1 MPGMDPSL
9 KLSIFLAFLLF
20 AGMLGLYMVLARTLA
35 NLEYAL
41 ERIEELVEKEL
52 NLALKVKEREK
63 EKAKK
68 SGQNPDKHARNDLLL
83 NIPFMD
89 RLGKEKGQAEAKGK
103 QAPPP
108 GKPAG
113 PGGKPNA

>member
-1 MPGMDPSL
+1 MDPSL

-20 AGMLGLYMVLARTLA
+20 SGMIGLYMILARTLA

-63 EKAKK
+63 DQAKK
-68 SGQNPDKHARNDLLL
+68 SVQNPDKHARNDLLL

-89 RLGKEKGQAEAKGK
+89 RLGKDKGK
-103 QAPPP
+103 TSGTPDKPPP
-108 GKPAG
+108 PAPG
-113 PGGKPNA
+113 TPKGGK